1 MPNVTINDIPV
12 FEARMGDDG
21 TGMLRISIVDA
32 PAVMSDF
39 QAFAEQKRIKL
50 YEVKDEDRHL
60 VRGVVM
66 RCDFPIYRKDAHG
79 EYYLLFKA
87 DTIREMAEKYLV
99 ENRQNIVNEMHK
111 EDSDVDGV
119 QMVQFFIKGEGVS
132 IEGFDDIADG
142 SLFAEFHVTNED
154 IWASIKDGTYKG
166 FSLEGLFDIVPETD
180 KAAVEEIVDELD
192 GKFSKTINQKD
203 MKKSGIKA
211 KFVKILQ
218 ALGAVTTDKGVLGWD
233 GTDDLKVGDSV
244 YMEDTEGNRT
254 PAPDGDYK
262 IEDNKVIVVVDGKVS
277 EIKDDEAEVRTEDM
291 ARIAT
296 DKGDLLTDSEEDLK
310 EGDEVFVEKDGE
322 RVPAEDGDYIT
333 EDGKTIRVVDGKVA
347 EIIDDNSEVA
357 SELKARKEKFSRRMQ
372 AFEASFHEKT
382 DEIFKAI
389 SEKVEGEISF
399 YLTDAGDDFGVIE
412 AYDADYN
419 FIGYRRFPISWNE
432 DGSANAGEPVDVKRM
447 FVPVDFESPF
457 DKKEEPEESEEMK
470 KLRKENEQLRK
481 TNEKLSK
488 EPAAKPA
495 HQEVLASENV
505 SQTGNQKL
513 DNLLKILKA

>member
-66 RCDFPIYRKDAHG
+66 RCDFPIYRKDSHG

-166 FSLEGLFDIVPETD
+166 FSLEGMFDIVPETD
-180 KAAVEEIVDELD
+180 KEAVEDIVEELD

-233 GTDDLKVGDSV
+233 GTEDLKVGDSV
-244 YMEDTEGNRT
+244 GVATTVGRL
-254 PAPDGDYK
+254 APRDSSTFFLSVRRNGLFVRWKDFY
-262 IEDNKVIVVVDGKVS
+262 S
-277 EIKDDEAEVRTEDM
+277 EAHP
-291 ARIAT
+291 
-296 DKGDLLTDSEEDLK
+296 LDS
-310 EGDEVFVEKDGE
+310 
-322 RVPAEDGDYIT
+322 
-333 EDGKTIRVVDGKVA
+333 A
-347 EIIDDNSEVA
+347 EIARFVKDID
-357 SELKARKEKFSRRMQ
+357 F
-372 AFEASFHEKT
+372 
-382 DEIFKAI
+382 
-389 SEKVEGEISF
+389 
-399 YLTDAGDDFGVIE
+399 
-412 AYDADYN
+412 
-419 FIGYRRFPISWNE
+419 
-432 DGSANAGEPVDVKRM
+432 
-447 FVPVDFESPF
+447 
-457 DKKEEPEESEEMK
+457 
-470 KLRKENEQLRK
+470 
-481 TNEKLSK
+481 
-488 EPAAKPA
+488 
-495 HQEVLASENV
+495 
-505 SQTGNQKL
+505 
-513 DNLLKILKA
+513 